1 MLDDPLDDKT
11 CNAEL
16 KRIGN
21 QVFFLCGK
29 NQFNLA
35 NGLKATQVH
44 DSDTPSPFS

>member
-1 MLDDPLDDKT
+1 MLDDPLDDKK

-21 QVFFLCGK
+21 QVFFFGK

-35 NGLKATQVH
+35 NGIKATQVH